1 MLDETMSGKTMALSV
16 KNKINSK
23 PKFLYR
29 KNRFLTA
36 TLIQLLDN
44 ALTQPHFDYVCTAW
58 YPNLTKNIKN
68 RIQTSQSKCI
78 RFCLQLMSKDDTYIS

>member
-1 MLDETMSGKTMALSV
+1 MLDETMSGKTMALCV
-16 KNKINSK
+16 INKINNK

-36 TLIQLLDN
+36 TLIRLFGN
-44 ALTQPHFDYVCTAW
+44 ALTQPRFDYVCTAW

-78 RFCLQLMSKDDTYIS
+78 RFCLQFLSKDGTYIS

>member
-58 YPNLTKNIKN
+58 YPNLTKNIKQN
-68 RIQTSQSKCI
+68 PDFSKQMHTFLPTI
-78 RFCLQLMSKDDTYIS
+78 DVKR